1 MYKDIEDFQQKYPT
15 KKARETALKA
25 MSNEE
30 IEELIDLCQTV
41 QGKLY
46 YQGFKKPM
54 TIYRYELKDAWCMP
68 IRWVEVID
76 GPEAV
81 VRFAVDAS
89 KERWA
94 RHLGTG
100 EFTEEIRL
108 QSEDLIRIRE
118 ILEDDRLFET
128 EELEDPYKVLIMDG
142 YIQKYEISGRD
153 RHIEASGYNIQACK
167 GDVEHC
173 SHSDLMIRTLEEIG
187 KILIPL
193 GVPKECFSLVRG
205 ERH

>member
-1 MYKDIEDFQQKYPT
+1 MYNDIEDFQQKYPT

-30 IEELIDLCQTV
+30 IEELIDLCQII

-46 YQGFKKPM
+46 YQGFKKPVS
-54 TIYRYELKDAWCMP
+54 IFRYELQDAWGMP
-68 IRWVEVID
+68 IRWLEIID
-76 GPEAV
+76 GPEGIA
-81 VRFAVDAS
+81 RFATDAS

-94 RHLGTG
+94 RLLGTG

-108 QSEDLIRIRE
+108 QREDLIRIRE

-142 YIQKYEISGRD
+142 YIQKFEISGRD
-153 RHIEASGYNIQACK
+153 RYIEAGGYNIQACK

-173 SHSDLMIRTLEEIG
+173 FHSDLMIRTLEEIG

-205 ERH
+205 ERN